1 MKISLIIPMY
11 NESKIIEATARSLSE
26 YMGENFDDYEILF
39 SNDGSK
45 DSSARLVESLELPNV
60 KVVGY
65 KDNRGKGSA
74 VRHAM
79 LAADG
84 DLRIFTDADLAYGM
98 DVIARAV
105 KLMQGNGD
113 ADVLIGSRN
122 LGTDGYE
129 GYTFTRKLMSKIYIK
144 VLCHAGGFKL
154 SDSQCGFKA
163 FRADTAEQIF
173 SRCKIDGFAF
183 DFEAIMW
190 ATKLEKRIAEMPVK
204 IINHRDSTV
213 RPISDAIAMLKDVR
227 RIRKSIKANK
237 N

>member
-11 NESKIIEATARSLSE
+11 NESKIIETTAKTLSE
-26 YMGENFDDYEILF
+26 YMGKNFDDYEILF
-39 SNDGSK
+39 SDDGSK
-45 DSSARLVESLELPNV
+45 DGSASLVEAMGLPNV
-60 KVVGY
+60 RVVGY
-65 KDNRGKGSA
+65 KDNKGKGSA

-84 DLRIFTDADLAYGM
+84 DIRIFTDADLAYGT
-98 DVIARAV
+98 DVIARAAE
-105 KLMQGNGD
+105 LMCQSKD

-122 LGTDGYE
+122 LGKDGYE
-129 GYTFTRKLMSKIYIK
+129 GYTLTRKLMSKIYIK
-144 VLCHAGGFKL
+144 VLCFAGGFKL

-190 ATKLEKRIAEMPVK
+190 ATKLGKRIAEMPVK

-213 RPISDAIAMLKDVR
+213 RPRSDAVAMLKDVR
-227 RIRKSIKANK
+227 RIRKSVKENK
-237 N
+237 D